1 MTPKEVCIA
10 RIPHEDTGLPTTRPE
25 SLKTCKTCK
34 ACKTPTAEIGKM

>member
-10 RIPHEDTGLPTTRPE
+10 RIPHEDTGLPATRPE

-34 ACKTPTAEIGKM
+34 TPTAEIGKM